1 MLKQSLKFHTALGIT
16 TAILLFLATPFV
28 GFAEG
33 SKDLINNGGHR
44 AYFLS
49 TDIAS
54 VFNPYP
60 TRGIVRVYVKA
71 GETIYLGSSAQG
83 LGGGTIIARTPNGQT
98 YDSGSSTTIGRIN
111 NITEEMAGPLP
122 NAGGY
127 TPFTRLVGAAEGG
140 IWEIQFESPDV
151 ISPAGAN
158 QPPKTVANAAWSQA
172 NNTAYISA
180 FDVTV
185 RDASNIFLTGRTYM
199 NVFGGCLST
208 YDAQFYGDF
217 KILTKDGYIYNVNN
231 NGQAGYVFVF
241 FVNNKGFKDGS
252 GNAIYK
258 SVNSSTNPPVQDPR
272 AADTGTD
279 ITHKIFFNEPN
290 PDMPTSANLPGG
302 SSTWLLTPLVSPSV
316 SNFLFTGTEG
326 TLYKGGTYPLGG
338 NITFTSSQISDYY
351 LDLDINRNGSFA
363 DAIDVNLTGVAAVG
377 NNTVFWD
384 GLDGQGNPVAGN
396 LSFSPSHMKLGLR
409 GGEIHF
415 PFMDVENNTNG
426 IIITRTNGTGS
437 PNDVV
442 YWDDNVS
449 GVGGTTNLTGVSS
462 TTNGHKWGTT
472 GYSSTGFGNEIGLDT
487 WTYTESIPANPLM
500 NVSLRTADLEVVSI
514 TPNNTTYCI
523 GEEITYTV
531 QIKNNGPDDVTG
543 AKFALNYPS
552 GFSFTSVS
560 DAQTSG
566 VSSISNN
573 SSTTTQFTAT
583 TDLQNAAILTLTIKG
598 KATAAGNLNNIS
610 ASILR
615 PADVTD
621 PDATNPDSAI
631 PTDANAEC
639 DAAPSGAGCN
649 NIKTAASVTITSS
662 VITIL
667 NAIETEGTN
676 VVKNITFPV
685 SIPAAAN
692 CNITVNYTVTH
703 ITTNAADFDASAQL
717 TGTINI
723 PAGATT
729 ANLQLLLNS
738 EKVIE
743 GNETFRVTLSSAVGG
758 TLGTINVTGTIN
770 NDDTGGITVTKTD
783 AGETGSSTGTFV
795 FSFPSGVTSDMATE
809 IDYVLAGT
817 TLAGQDYT
825 GSATGTIIIPAG
837 SNSITLT
844 LPITNDD
851 IVEGDEFI
859 TIALTRLFNSHAG
872 TVTNNSAVT
881 PIITI
886 ADDDY
891 GTLTLS
897 NDVTITEGN
906 NGAVTATF
914 TLTLNKATGSA
925 FTLNYATSD
934 ITAKT
939 SDNDY
944 TATGSV
950 QLNFNG
956 TVNESKNIAV
966 TITGDTKIEAAELL
980 SLFVNNLSDTF
991 GGRLTIPVPSRTVT
1005 ISNDDAGLIT
1015 ITKSN
1020 GEEGV
1025 SSGNFIFSYPPGLTT
1040 DVPITINYTLTG
1052 TATGGTDYLG
1062 AITGTLTLPAGQTTV
1077 SLPISVIDDT
1087 VVEGSETVQ
1096 ISATVSSN
1104 PYNISITNPQI
1115 TLDILDNDNASLTIS
1130 PATIT
1135 EGDSGSQ
1142 TLNFT
1147 VTLNNATATSFTV
1160 GYSTANGTAT
1170 AADGDYIAPAGGSVV
1185 SFNGLAGESKTISI
1199 SIPGDRKIEAD
1210 ETFNVQLTA
1219 PSNTFSNRLTLQSAF
1234 AAGTI
1239 VNNDLGAIT
1248 LTATDGAETGSVSGT
1263 FKFSFPTGYSSD
1275 APTILSYTIGG
1286 LASGNGVDYSSSAV
1300 NTITIPAGDNQATI
1314 NLSVIDD
1321 AIVEGNETVTIG
1333 AITLNS
1339 IYSGV
1344 TLSPAIPVVNIT
1356 DNDIATLI
1364 LNGPVTVT
1372 EGNTGTVTA
1381 SFEVTLDK
1389 ATAAGFSINYATTNG
1404 SALSTDNDY
1413 VAAAGTITFTG
1424 AVGEVKIIDITVTSD
1439 TRIEPTENFNLTL
1452 SGLSNNFTN
1461 RLTVPVTTTTGII
1474 TNDDFAVIQITKSDA
1489 AEGSYNGSFTLSFPA
1504 GIVSDVATVINYT
1517 LSGTAIGAGTD
1528 YTGAITNTATIPA
1541 GQSSVTIPIPV
1552 IDDALVEDSE
1562 TIILTTGTIT
1572 SPYGVTVSNSPLSL
1586 NVLDNDNAILT
1597 LSDPIIVTE
1606 GNAGTTTATFNVTL
1620 SKATSNSFTIAY
1632 NTADVTATSANS
1644 DYVAQSG
1651 TLNFNGT
1658 AGEVRSVTITI
1669 NGDTNIEADE
1679 VYNLIL
1685 SGLSNNFNNRL
1696 MAPVTTAT
1704 GRILNDD
1711 GGDITITTSNG
1722 EEGVSP
1728 GTFTFSFP
1736 TGVTSNQAT
1745 DISYTLT
1752 GTSNLIQDY
1761 TNSHING
1768 ATSGTITI
1776 PANTNSVTLTL
1787 PVVDDQVVEGTETV
1801 FLNANIVSPITLI
1814 LANTFK
1820 SIDILDND
1828 VATLTLSG
1836 PVTLNEGNSGTT
1848 QATFN
1853 VTLSKATSGGFTVD
1867 YSSVDGTSKVADNDY
1882 IPVGSFLTF
1891 NGTAGE
1897 TYPVTVLVNGDRNI
1911 EANET
1916 FTIKLDNLNNTFG
1929 SRLTIP
1935 VTTSTGN
1942 ITNDDSETITITKID
1957 GIEGARG
1964 VSYTFSFLS
1973 GFTSDQPISIDYNL
1987 AGTAI
1992 GAGIDFAGA
2001 AQGSVTLQ
2009 PGNSSVVLNLPVID
2023 DSTVEDSETIIL
2035 TPGTVTSPYGLLIS
2049 TAPVTA
2055 TITDNDNATITVSPV
2070 VVTEGNVGSTTASF
2084 NVTLSN
2090 PTTRAFT
2097 INYNTAN
2104 GSATTSDA
2112 DYDAQTG
2119 TISFDG
2125 SAGTKTVNVLVK
2137 GDRLIESDENFSLFL
2152 TGLSDNF
2159 NNKVTIAAASAT
2171 ATITNDDTG
2180 VLQITSV
2187 NGSENGPNAGV
2198 FKFSFDNDVRSDKPT
2213 TISYTSNGTA
2223 LAGRVD
2229 YDGVT
2234 SGSVTIPA
2242 YENNFTLQL
2251 PVIDDAI
2258 IEDSETI
2265 SITTGTITSVY
2276 PISVLNS
2283 PQSLL
2288 ITDND
2293 EGTLTLSGPV
2303 TLLEGNTGTTEAQF
2317 TLTLNKA
2324 TASPFAINYLVSDG
2338 TAMIADQDY
2347 ISANGALNFSGL
2359 AGEARTIKVF
2369 INGDKKIEANELF
2382 NLVLGSLSN
2391 KFGNRLTVPVNT
2403 QTANITNDDSGVI
2416 TITKRNGYE
2425 GIQDGSFVF
2434 SFGQGLV
2441 ADIPVSINYTLSG
2454 TATGGGVDYTA
2465 TNPGVIILPAG
2476 ANSVTLNLP
2485 VADDPIVEDTET
2497 VDLAA
2502 SLVSNAYDI
2511 SLANP
2516 SETINI
2522 LDNDDALLTI
2532 SNASITEGHLGT
2544 QTLNFNVTLTKATR
2558 AGFTVGYTASN
2569 GSATS
2574 AEGDYVSTSSNAVL
2588 SFTGTAGEVQQVSIV
2603 INGDKKIEAHETFN
2617 VTLLTVSN
2625 SFNNRLTIPSPT
2637 AKGTILNDD
2646 SGVITITKI
2655 DGSENGNTPGKF
2667 TFSFPVDVK
2676 SDAPVTINY
2685 LLSGTAGGNGL
2696 DYNGSTS
2703 GFVILPAGE
2712 NSVELSLPVIDD
2724 VIIEGDEA
2732 VNIAVTSINTLYA
2745 SLVTLNAVVP
2755 TLTIEDNDYAS
2766 LILSNSIQLPE
2777 GDSGTTPF
2785 VFTVTLDKGTSVPF
2799 TVNYAT
2805 ADGTA
2810 KVLGDDYISTGT
2822 VPLSFSGLAGE
2833 TKTITVL
2840 VKGDFNLEG
2849 DEAFT
2854 LALSALSN
2862 SFGNRLS
2869 IQASPATGTIINDD
2883 NGAITVTKVDG
2894 IEGSQNVRFT
2904 FSFPQGVN
2912 SDAPTTIIYDLGGTA
2927 TSADYTGTPI
2937 NSITIP
2943 AGTNSATLIL
2953 PVIDDNVVEE
2963 PESVAIQITGINNI
2977 YSTILWNVPLPVA
2990 TIFDNDNATLTLT
3003 SPIAVIEKNT
3013 GTTTVKFTVTLD
3025 KLIST
3030 GFTIDYNT
3038 VNATATASDK
3048 DYNTKSGQL
3057 VFAGFAGETKEVQ
3070 VVVNSDKKIE
3080 PDEIFNLFLDAINP
3094 SFAGR
3099 IRVLNNGGAGA
3110 ILNDDVAPIALPD
3123 VATTPEDT
3131 PITFPITINDTDTDG
3146 IDAATVILTST
3157 PAKGQIQK
3165 NNNGTVTYTP
3175 ELNNFGTYQFTYTV
3189 KDIWGL
3195 ISNETTVRI
3204 NVLPVNDPPV
3214 AENDNFYVF
3223 KNTAYRGTV
3232 SSNDSDPDADLLKFK
3247 LLSTPVNGQ
3256 LEFFNTTDGSFIYT
3270 PRDGYVGKDG
3280 FKYEV
3285 NDPLNL
3291 KDDADV
3297 TLNVQPIVTVNLT
3310 PVTGV
3315 ITEGETIKVTAKLDD
3330 VLLQDV
3336 TVVLNYAG
3344 SAENTKDFNLT
3355 KNFQSIT
3362 IPAGQKETTQ
3372 EVSINSVKDYLREG
3386 DEVIDLSIG
3395 SVNPAPF
3402 VSIGNGST
3410 ITIKDFYP
3418 EDKDTDPNRN
3428 IDITPD
3434 PLSSPNGDGIGNEKF
3449 VINNIERYPDN
3460 EVIIFNRWGNEVY
3473 RIKGYN
3479 NKDKAFVGI
3488 ANRGILTNTNA
3499 TLDDGVYYFII
3510 HTRVVNGG
3518 AKMNKGF
3525 VIIKR

>member
-1 MLKQSLKFHTALGIT
+1 ML
-16 TAILLFLATPFV
+16 LLILATSFA

-49 TDIAS
+49 SSTSS
-54 VFNPYP
+54 VYNPFP
-60 TRGIVRVYVKA
+60 TRGIVKVFVKA
-71 GETIYLGSSAQG
+71 GETLYLGSSAQG
-83 LGGGTIIARTPNGQT
+83 LGGGTIIARTPNGST
-98 YDSGSSTTIGRIN
+98 YNSGASTTIGRIN
-111 NITEEMAGPLP
+111 NITEEMNGPLP
-122 NAGGY
+122 NTGGY
-127 TPFTRLVGAAEGG
+127 TPYTILVGAAEGG
-140 IWEIQFESPDV
+140 IWEIQFESPNVNSAVDD
-151 ISPAGAN
+151 N
-158 QPPKTVANAAWSQA
+158 QPSKTVANAAWTQA
-172 NNTAYISA
+172 SNTAYISA

-185 RDASNIFLTGRTYM
+185 RDASNAFLTGRTYM
-199 NVFGGCLST
+199 NVFGGCLSG
-208 YDAQFYGDF
+208 YDALFYGDF

-231 NGQAGYVFVF
+231 NGQAGYIFVF
-241 FVNNKGFKDGS
+241 FVNNKGFRDGS

-258 SVNSSTNPPVQDPR
+258 SVATSTNPPVHDPR

-290 PDMPTSANLPGG
+290 TDMPTSASLPGG
-302 SSTWLLTPLVSPSV
+302 TSTWLLTPLVSPAV

-326 TLYKGGTYPLGG
+326 TLYKGGTFPLGG
-338 NITFTSSQISDYY
+338 NITFTSSKVADYY

-363 DAIDVNLTGVAAVG
+363 DAVDVNKTGVAAVG

-426 IIITRTNGTGS
+426 IIITRTNGIGN

-442 YWDDNVS
+442 YWDDNVT
-449 GVGGTTNLTGVSS
+449 GIGGTTNLTGISS

-472 GYSSTGFGNEIGLDT
+472 GYSSTGFGNEISLDT

-514 TPNNTTYCI
+514 APNNTTYCI

-531 QIKNNGPDDVTG
+531 RLRNNGPDDVIG

-560 DAQTSG
+560 DAQTTG
-566 VSSISNN
+566 VSSIYNN
-573 SSTTTQFTAT
+573 SSTTTQFTT
-583 TDLQNAAILTLTIKG
+583 TADLADDAVLTLTIKG
-598 KATAAGNLNNIS
+598 KATATGNLNNIS

-621 PDATNPDSAI
+621 PDATNPDSAV
-631 PTDANAEC
+631 PTDATAEC
-639 DAAPSGAGCN
+639 NAAPSGAGCN

-662 VITIL
+662 IITIQ
-667 NAIETEGTN
+667 NAIVTEGTN
-676 VVKNITFPV
+676 VVRNIVFPV
-685 SIPAAAN
+685 SIPAVAN
-692 CNITVNYTVTH
+692 CAITVNYTVTH
-703 ITTNAADFDASAQL
+703 ITTNAADFDASTQF

-723 PAGATT
+723 PAGSTSAS
-729 ANLQLLLNS
+729 LQLLLNS

-743 GNETFRVTLSSAVGG
+743 GNETFRVTLSSPVGG

-817 TLAGQDYT
+817 TIAGQDYT

-881 PIITI
+881 PIITL

-906 NGAVTATF
+906 SGTVTATF

-934 ITAKT
+934 NTAKT

-944 TATGSV
+944 ISTGSV

-956 TVNESKNIAV
+956 TVNESKNIS
-966 TITGDTKIEAAELL
+966 ISIIGDTKIEAAELL
-980 SLFVNNLSDTF
+980 SLLVNNLSDTF

-1015 ITKSN
+1015 ITKTN

-1025 SSGNFIFSYPPGLTT
+1025 SSGSFIFSYPAGLST
-1040 DVPITINYTLTG
+1040 DVPVTINYTLTG
-1052 TATGGTDYLG
+1052 TASGAGTDYLG
-1062 AITGTLTLPAGQTTV
+1062 AISGTLTIPAGQTTV
-1077 SLPISVIDDT
+1077 PLILPVIDDAI
-1087 VVEGSETVQ
+1087 VEGTETIQ

-1104 PYNISITNPQI
+1104 PYNISITNPQT
-1115 TLDILDNDNASLTIS
+1115 TLDVIDNDNASLTIS

-1135 EGDSGSQ
+1135 EGDSGNQ

-1147 VTLNNATATSFTV
+1147 VTLNNATALPFTV
-1160 GYSTANGTAT
+1160 GYNTANGTAT
-1170 AADGDYIAPAGGSVV
+1170 VADGDYIAPAGGSVI
-1185 SFNGLAGESKTISI
+1185 SFNGLAGETKTISI
-1199 SIPGDRKIEAD
+1199 AIPGDRKIEAN
-1210 ETFNVQLTA
+1210 ETFNVELAA
-1219 PSNTFSNRLTLQSAF
+1219 PSNSFSSRLTLQSAF
-1234 AAGTI
+1234 AVGTI
-1239 VNNDLGAIT
+1239 NNNDSGAIT
-1248 LTATDGAETGSVSGT
+1248 LTATDGAETGPVAGT
-1263 FKFSFPTGYSSD
+1263 FKFSFPTGYTSD

-1286 LASGNGVDYSSSAV
+1286 LASGNGVDYTSSAV

-1314 NLSVIDD
+1314 NLTVIDD

-1344 TLSPAIPVVNIT
+1344 TLNPAIPVVNIA
-1356 DNDIATLI
+1356 DNDVATLT

-1381 SFEVTLDK
+1381 SFQVTLDK
-1389 ATAAGFSINYATTNG
+1389 ATASGFSINYATTDG
-1404 SALSTDNDY
+1404 TALSLDNDY
-1413 VAAAGTITFTG
+1413 VSASGMITFTG
-1424 AVGEVKIIDITVTSD
+1424 AAGEVKTINITVNSD
-1439 TRIEPTENFNLTL
+1439 TKIESNENFNLAL
-1452 SGLSNNFTN
+1452 SGLSNNFAN
-1461 RLTVPVTTTTGII
+1461 RLTVPVTASTGAI
-1474 TNDDFAVIQITKSDA
+1474 TNDDFAVLQITKSDA
-1489 AEGSYNGSFTLSFPA
+1489 AEGAYNGSFTLSFPP
-1504 GIVSDVATVINYT
+1504 GVISDAATVINYT
-1517 LSGTAIGAGTD
+1517 LTGTAIGAGTD
-1528 YTGAITNTATIPA
+1528 YTAAITNTATIPA
-1541 GQSSVTIPIPV
+1541 GQSSVIIPIPV
-1552 IDDALVEDSE
+1552 LDDAIVENTE
-1562 TIILTTGTIT
+1562 TVILTTGTIS
-1572 SPYGVTVSNSPLSL
+1572 SPYGVTVANSPLSL
-1586 NVLDNDNAILT
+1586 NILDNDNATLT
-1597 LSDPIIVTE
+1597 LSGPVNITE
-1606 GNAGTTTATFNVTL
+1606 GNAGTVTATFNVTL
-1620 SKATSNSFTIAY
+1620 SKATSNPFTIAY
-1632 NTADVTATSANS
+1632 NTTDGTATSVNS

-1658 AGEVRSVTITI
+1658 TGEVRSVTITI

-1679 VYNLIL
+1679 VYNVNL

-1696 MAPVTTAT
+1696 QVPVITAV

-1711 GGDITITTSNG
+1711 GGDITITTNNG
-1722 EEGVSP
+1722 AEGGSP
-1728 GTFTFSFP
+1728 GSFTFSFP
-1736 TGVTSNQAT
+1736 PGVTSNQAT
-1745 DISYTLT
+1745 EISYSLT
-1752 GTSNLIQDY
+1752 GTSNLTQDY

-1776 PANTNSVTLTL
+1776 PINTNSVTLTL

-1801 FLNANIVSPITLI
+1801 FLDASIVSPTSLI

-1828 VATLTLSG
+1828 VATLILSG

-1853 VTLSKATSGGFTVD
+1853 VTLSKATAGGFTVD
-1867 YSSVDGTSKVADNDY
+1867 YTSVDGTAFVSDNDF
-1882 IPVGSFLTF
+1882 IPANSFLTF

-1897 TYPVTVLVNGDRNI
+1897 TYPITISINGDLNI

-1916 FTIKLDNLNNTFG
+1916 FTVKLDNLSNTFG

-1935 VTTSTGN
+1935 VSSSTGN

-1957 GIEGARG
+1957 GIEGVRG
-1964 VSYTFSFLS
+1964 VSYTFRFLS
-1973 GFTSDQPISIDYNL
+1973 GFTSDQPIAIDYNL

-1992 GAGIDFAGA
+1992 GAGNDFTGA
-2001 AQGSVTLQ
+2001 AQGTVIIQ
-2009 PGNSSVVLNLPVID
+2009 PGNTSVVLNLPVVD
-2023 DSTVEDSETIIL
+2023 DSMVEDTETVIL
-2035 TPGTVTSPYGLLIS
+2035 TPGTVTSPYGILIS

-2055 TITDNDNATITVSPV
+2055 TISDNDNATITVSPV
-2070 VVTEGNVGSTTASF
+2070 VVTEGNVGTVIASF

-2090 PTTRAFT
+2090 PTTRTFT
-2097 INYNTAN
+2097 LNYNTVD
-2104 GSATTSDA
+2104 GSATTADA
-2112 DYDAQTG
+2112 DYEAQTG

-2137 GDRLIESDENFSLFL
+2137 GDRLIEADENLSLVL
-2152 TGLSDNF
+2152 TSLSDNF
-2159 NNKVTIAAASAT
+2159 NNKVTIAMAAASA
-2171 ATITNDDTG
+2171 IVTNDDTG
-2180 VLQITSV
+2180 VIQISSV
-2187 NGSENGPNAGV
+2187 NGSENGPNAGI

-2213 TISYTSNGTA
+2213 TISYTLNGTA

-2229 YDGVT
+2229 YDGAT

-2242 YENNFTLQL
+2242 YENNFSLQL

-2276 PISVLNS
+2276 PISVSNS
-2283 PQSLL
+2283 PQSLI

-2303 TLLEGNTGTTEAQF
+2303 ALLEGNAGTTEAEF

-2324 TASPFAINYLVSDG
+2324 TASPFKIDYSLADG
-2338 TAMIADQDY
+2338 TALVADNDY

-2359 AGEARTIKVF
+2359 AGESRTLKIF
-2369 INGDKKIEANELF
+2369 INGDKKIEASELL
-2382 NLVLGSLSN
+2382 NLVLSGLSN
-2391 KFGNRLTVPVNT
+2391 DFGTRLTVPVNT
-2403 QTANITNDDSGVI
+2403 STVTINNDDSGVI
-2416 TITKRNGYE
+2416 TITKRHGYE
-2425 GIQDGSFVF
+2425 GIQDASFVF

-2454 TATGGGVDYTA
+2454 TATGGGVDYTGI
-2465 TNPGVIILPAG
+2465 NPGVIILPAG
-2476 ANSVTLNLP
+2476 VNSVTLNLP

-2497 VDLAA
+2497 LDIAA

-2516 SETINI
+2516 SETNTI

-2532 SNASITEGHLGT
+2532 SNATITEGNLGA

-2558 AGFTVGYTASN
+2558 SGFTVGYTTSN
-2569 GSATS
+2569 GTATS
-2574 AEGDYVSTSSNAVL
+2574 ADGDFVSTSSNAVL
-2588 SFTGTAGEVQQVSIV
+2588 SFTGTAGEVQPVSIL

-2617 VTLLTVSN
+2617 VTLLTASN
-2625 SFNNRLTIPSPT
+2625 NFNNRLTIPSPT

-2646 SGVITITKI
+2646 SGVITITKT

-2696 DYNGSTS
+2696 DYTGATS
-2703 GFVILPAGE
+2703 GFVILPAGQ
-2712 NSVELSLPVIDD
+2712 NSVDLDLPVIDD
-2724 VIIEGDEA
+2724 VIIEGDET

-2745 SLVTLNAVVP
+2745 SLVTLNSVIP
-2755 TLTIEDNDYAS
+2755 TLIIEDNDYAS
-2766 LILSNSIQLPE
+2766 LKLSNSIQLPE

-2810 KVLGDDYISTGT
+2810 KVSGDDYIATGT

-2840 VKGDFNLEG
+2840 VKGDLNLEG
-2849 DEAFT
+2849 DETFT

-2862 SFGNRLS
+2862 SFGNRLI
-2869 IQASPATGTIINDD
+2869 IQNSPATGTIINDD
-2883 NGAITVTKVDG
+2883 SGAITVTKVDG

-2904 FSFPQGVN
+2904 FSFPLGVV
-2912 SDAPTTIIYDLGGTA
+2912 SDAPTTINYDLGGTA
-2927 TSADYTGTPI
+2927 SNADYSGTPI

-2943 AGTNSATLIL
+2943 AGTNNVTLIL
-2953 PVIDDNVVEE
+2953 PVIDDNIVEE
-2963 PESVAIQITGINNI
+2963 PESVAIQITSINNI
-2977 YSTILWNVPLPVA
+2977 YSNILWTVPLPVA

-3003 SPIAVIEKNT
+3003 SPVAVIEKNT
-3013 GTTTVKFTVTLD
+3013 GTTVVKFTVTLD
-3025 KLIST
+3025 KLISK

-3070 VVVNSDKKIE
+3070 VVINGDKKIE
-3080 PDEIFNLFLDAINP
+3080 SDEFFNLFLDAINP

-3099 IRVLNNGGAGA
+3099 IRILNNGGTAT
-3110 ILNDDVAPIALPD
+3110 ILNDDVAPIAVPD

-3131 PITFPITINDTDTDG
+3131 PITFPITANDTDADG
-3146 IDAATVILTST
+3146 INVSSVIITSN
-3157 PAKGQIQK
+3157 PAKGQLK
-3165 NNNGTVTYTP
+3165 SNNNGTVTYTP

-3195 ISNETTVRI
+3195 ISNETTVTI
-3204 NVLPVNDPPV
+3204 HVLPVNDPPV

-3232 SSNDSDPDADLLKFK
+3232 SSNDSDPDADLLRFK
-3247 LLSTPVNGQ
+3247 LLTTPVNGQ

-3270 PRDGYVGKDG
+3270 PRDGFVGRDG
-3280 FKYEV
+3280 FKYEA
-3285 NDPLNL
+3285 NDPMNL

-3344 SAENTKDFNLT
+3344 SAENTKDYKLT
-3355 KNFQSIT
+3355 KNFQTIT

-3372 EVSINSVKDYLREG
+3372 EVAINSIKDYLKEG
-3386 DEVIDLSIG
+3386 DEEIDLSI
-3395 SVNPAPF
+3395 SAVNPSDF
-3402 VSIGNGST
+3402 VSIGDGSL

-3418 EDKDTDPNRN
+3418 EDKDQDPNRN

-3434 PLSSPNGDGIGNEKF
+3434 PLASPNGDGIGNEKF

-3479 NKDKAFVGI
+3479 NKDKAFVGV
-3488 ANRGILTNTNA
+3488 ANRGVLTNTNS